1 MKTLS
6 EIQNLAREEQA
17 FLAFFQSGTD
27 ALDCNANE
35 NVMRSWLDEEFL
47 PVTLD
52 NLKAC
57 EKAISDSLE
66 KKQKP
71 FVPRPPA
78 PSRPKG
84 EVEPV
89 PERHFLGEEGMSAD
103 QLKRVRQGNIR
114 SFDPLPPEITRADIR
129 KANSET
135 LRSWIQKYG
144 NDALTARHN
153 QPIRETK

>member
-1 MKTLS
+1 MKSLS

-17 FLAFFQSGTD
+17 FLAFFQSSTD
-27 ALDCNANE
+27 ALDCDSNE
-35 NVMRSWLDEEFL
+35 NVMRSWLDKEFL

-52 NLKAC
+52 NLKVC
-57 EKAISDSLE
+57 EKAISGNLV

-78 PSRPKG
+78 PPRPKE

-89 PERHFLGEEGMSAD
+89 PERHFVGEAGMSAD

-114 SFDPLPPEITRADIR
+114 SFDPLPPEIRSSDIR
-129 KANSET
+129 KANSDV
-135 LRSWIQKYG
+135 LRGWMGKYG
-144 NDALTARHN
+144 NEALSKRLN
-153 QPIRETK
+153 EPIQENE

>member
-27 ALDCNANE
+27 ALDCDANE

-57 EKAISDSLE
+57 SRAISDSLE

-78 PSRPKG
+78 PPAKKEIE
-84 EVEPV
+84 EVPIK
-89 PERHFLGEEGMSAD
+89 HYLGEKNMSAD
-103 QLKRVRQGNIR
+103 QLERVRKGNVR
-114 SFDPLPPEITRADIR
+114 SFDPLPLEITRADIR
-129 KANSET
+129 KADSVT
-135 LRSWIQKYG
+135 LRGWITKYG
-144 NDALTARHN
+144 NEALTIRANEPIKEN
-153 QPIRETK
+153 Q